1 MAKQSNLSS
10 FAAELA
16 QAIPYL
22 ARFSRAMLG
31 QRSDPLSAGKI
42 TLPQYIAL
50 NVLSVK
56 ELIKMK
62 DIARAMRISLP
73 AVTGLVNRLVRMKM
87 VKRSYDSKDRR
98 VIFIVLT
105 SLGKKTTESVTLGRR
120 RVIEE
125 LFSDLSD
132 KEREIY
138 ITIIRKV
145 KKIVYEKSE
154 KAKQ

>member
-56 ELIKMK
+56 ESIKMK

-73 AVTGLVNRLVRMKM
+73 AVSGLIKRLVRMKM
-87 VKRSYDSKDRR
+87 VKRSYDAGDRR
-98 VIFIVLT
+98 VIYIVLT

-120 RVIEE
+120 MVIEE

-132 KEREIY
+132 EEREIY

-145 KKIVYEKSE
+145 KKIVYEKSA